1 MRAYFSVINMKDIH
15 GSMIVMIAKNILI
28 ETNFSVFKVPALFAG
43 ENIAEL
49 HVSVLL

>member
-1 MRAYFSVINMKDIH
+1 MKDIH

-43 ENIAEL
+43 QNIAKIL
-49 HVSVLL
+49 ILVPLPPHPMA